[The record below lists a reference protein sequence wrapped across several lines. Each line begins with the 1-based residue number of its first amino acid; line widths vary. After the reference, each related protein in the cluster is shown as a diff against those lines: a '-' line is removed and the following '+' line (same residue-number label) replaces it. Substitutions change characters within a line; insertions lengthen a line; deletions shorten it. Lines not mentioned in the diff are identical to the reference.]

1 MIAAGLT
8 RSADRR
14 GARPIARARQ
24 PIAGAPRHHAGLTG
38 HRRRRRAGIADA
50 VARASA
56 APPPPGPPRPGRP
69 RCVAPAVA
77 PPSPLRRPCVAP
89 ATYDPSMGL
98 RVAMIAAE
106 CEPWAKTGGLGDVV
120 DALSRSLGRLQDDID
135 GPVDVFLPRYR
146 SVPVPAGAGPGRRVL
161 VPDPLAP
168 DGATEVRIV

>member
-1 MIAAGLT
+1 
-8 RSADRR
+8 
-14 GARPIARARQ
+14 
-24 PIAGAPRHHAGLTG
+24 
-38 HRRRRRAGIADA
+38 
-50 VARASA
+50 
-56 APPPPGPPRPGRP
+56 
-69 RCVAPAVA
+69 
-77 PPSPLRRPCVAP
+77 
-89 ATYDPSMGL
+89 MGL

-168 DGATEVRIV
+168 DGATEVRIVDIAADGYRLRLVDHPAAFDRDGLY